1 MQPSVVDFSSKGRI
15 KNMKTFKPLKGFFG
29 KPLLCALLA
38 VVGSF
43 VLMDVVIDTTNMFES
58 FLGETLQYI
67 SPVIQ
72 ICVMTLYVLWIKKRL
87 GNGFELGIRF
97 DNLREG
103 LMMLSAT
110 VVMIAD
116 NLSNS
121 IRIFCSVPMEIS
133 PAEVMPALI
142 RQILS
147 GLLPGITE
155 EFLCRVILMG
165 MIMHLAMGKKH
176 RLVLAVGTSSCVF
189 GVLHLL
195 NLFNGAPLVP
205 TLFQVLY
212 ASAIGLMFA
221 AVYART
227 RNILALMIAHSLVD
241 ISAYFYSNFYPSLA
255 AANQKI
261 ESTIS
266 MREAVWDVLVTL
278 LSLAVGFYLLRPS
291 RHHEIE
297 AHWGSLTAPVETQ
310 EV

>member
-1 MQPSVVDFSSKGRI
+1 
-15 KNMKTFKPLKGFFG
+15 MKTFKPLKRFFG
-29 KPLLCALLA
+29 HPVLRTLLA
-38 VVGSF
+38 VVCCF
-43 VLMDVVIDTTNMFES
+43 VLMDVVVDTTNLLEP
-58 FLGETLQYI
+58 FLGEALQYI

-72 ICVMTLYVLWIKKRL
+72 ICAMTLYVLWIKKRL
-87 GNGFELGIRF
+87 GNGFKLGIRF

-110 VVMIAD
+110 VVMIVD
-116 NLSNS
+116 NLSHS
-121 IRIFCSVPMEIS
+121 IRIFCTVPMEIS
-133 PAEVMPALI
+133 SGEVMSALI
-142 RQILS
+142 RQVFS

-176 RLVLAVGTSSCVF
+176 RLVLAVGTSSCLF

-195 NLFNGAPLVP
+195 NLLNGAALVP

-227 RNILALMIAHSLVD
+227 RNILALMISHSLVD
-241 ISAYFYSNFYPSLA
+241 ISAYFYANFYPCLA
-255 AANQKI
+255 AANQNAEI
-261 ESTIS
+261 SIS
-266 MREAVWDVLVTL
+266 MREALWDVLVTL
-278 LSLAVGFYLLRPS
+278 LSLAVGLYLLRPS

-297 AHWGSLTAPVETQ
+297 AHWGSLSASAETQ